1 MFAKFQTGR
10 IGSNHVKAPDGSEIR
25 LFHEMKG
32 GGLSEC
38 TLPAGLTSSP
48 ISHRNIEEIWF
59 FTHGTGLVLRQQA
72 NIEETVKVEPGISLT
87 IPKNTKFQ
95 FKNTGNTHLKFII
108 CTMPPWPGEFE
119 AQRENGPWKTSFTN
133 NK

>member
-59 FTHGTGLVLRQQA
+59 FTHGTGWFGDNKETLKKLSRLNQA
-72 NIEETVKVEPGISLT
+72 YL
-87 IPKNTKFQ
+87 
-95 FKNTGNTHLKFII
+95 
-108 CTMPPWPGEFE
+108 
-119 AQRENGPWKTSFTN
+119 
-133 NK
+133 

>member
-59 FTHGTGLVLRQQA
+59 FTHGTGLVWRQQG

-95 FKNTGNTHLKFII
+95 FKNTGNTPVSYTHL
-108 CTMPPWPGEFE
+108 TLPTN
-119 AQRENGPWKTSFTN
+119 REV
-133 NK
+133 